1 MIDRAVSG
9 GAADECLVD
18 RFLGGDQAA
27 FDRLVVRY
35 RDAVYRFAH
44 WSADADAAED
54 LAQETFLAVFR
65 GAADWQRR
73 ASFRVWLFGIAR
85 NVCRHHRRRLAQ
97 RGRVFA
103 PDAAPETVADPRRG
117 PLDDLDAGVRD
128 TALAKA
134 ITSLPFEQRMALG
147 LRFRA
152 GLAYDEIAMVTGVP
166 IGTVRS
172 RLHSAKRSLAKAME
186 GGR

>member
-1 MIDRAVSG
+1 MTDPAG
-9 GAADECLVD
+9 ADECLVD
-18 RFLGGDQAA
+18 RFLGGDQVA
-27 FDRLVVRY
+27 FDRLVLRY
-35 RDAVYRFAH
+35 QDAVYRFVL
-44 WSADADAAED
+44 WADADAAED

-73 ASFRVWLFGIAR
+73 APFRVWLFGIAR
-85 NVCRHHRRRLAQ
+85 NVCRRHRRRLAQ

-103 PDAAPETVADPRRG
+103 PGTAPETVADPSRG
-117 PLDDLDAGVRD
+117 PLDRLAAGVRN

-134 ITSLPFEQRMALG
+134 IAALPFEQRMALG

-152 GLAYDEIAMVTGVP
+152 GFAYDEIAMVTGVP

-186 GGR
+186 G